1 MFLIVGFEIGV
12 VMWLFEL
19 LSASIPLF
27 PALVLFPY
35 QYSPV
40 PLHPSVQ
47 SNISSPTESEALK
60 ATKYFAFTVPP
71 NHSKASSEPSYDC
84 TYSIVVP
91 FPTPNKDSPLNSF
104 SEL

>member
-12 VMWLFEL
+12 AMWLFEL
-19 LSASIPLF
+19 LSASIPRF
-27 PALVLFPY
+27 PGLVLFPY

-47 SNISSPTESEALK
+47 SNISSPTESEPLN
-60 ATKYFAFTVPP
+60 ATRYFACSVTP
-71 NHSKASSEPSYDC
+71 NHSTDSSDPSYFC
-84 TYSIVVP
+84 RYSIVVP
-91 FPTPNKDSPLNSF
+91 FLTPSINSPLSSF